1 MFDVTLD
8 YYHGYVHLY
17 FHLGRNRTKHHP
29 RMVVQMGHWMNHD
42 DANDDVG
49 EVHLV
54 DMLVVDAYAAVA
66 GDVCKDAYVY
76 MVDIE
81 WGLLLHR
88 RLPNQHFSFV
98 NETDVI
104 SCDDSNEDI
113 H

>member
-1 MFDVTLD
+1 
-8 YYHGYVHLY
+8 
-17 FHLGRNRTKHHP
+17 
-29 RMVVQMGHWMNHD
+29 MVVQMGHLMSHD

-66 GDVCKDAYVY
+66 GNVRKDAYVY

-81 WGLLLHR
+81 WGLLLLHR

-104 SCDDSNEDI
+104 SYDDSNEDI